1 MQKKLGL
8 GDWSVGGTKS
18 IYAYNSEQYER
29 EREQR
34 VEMGIRDQSQYDRF
48 NRIREDQN
56 MDSGY
61 DNQQINSDDY

>member
-18 IYAYNSEQYER
+18 IYAYNSDQYER
-29 EREQR
+29 ERDQR
-34 VEMGIRDQSQYDRF
+34 AEMGFRDQSQTDRF
-48 NRIREDQN
+48 NKLKEEQN